1 MGRGWNFHAGRQAY
15 RCSFLL
21 LAASLPASLWIVPGA
36 AGQVFVVDRE
46 HLTGVPDFKPTDVPL
61 EGGRITT
68 QSRRQLILAF
78 ASEQGFARR
87 PLPLGSR
94 GLTLRANG
102 PLTAPGG
109 YVDSVEKA
117 GVSAKPGDRLLIT
130 NFKIESDKIVL
141 EFNGGPDPP
150 HKYLRHLSV
159 GTDPYF
165 TVPVV
170 QDDGVIPTGSRLTLL
185 FDGYV
190 PEMTVDQLREL
201 LRPVIDFDVK
211 TPMEAYTETLPPK
224 LRDAIR
230 SHKVLVGMDRKMV
243 IYALGAPSRK
253 VREGSGASQFEEW
266 IYGDPPQPTQF
277 VRFQNGRVTRLEIA
291 EVGKSPVVRDKDET
305 DGYLRNPNEH
315 DVYMGDA
322 RQHAEGDA
330 PPSKPPTLL
339 KPGEKP
345 PDTGLQ
351 PVRMPVT
358 PPPPQPIP
366 PPPNAAPG
374 SSLVA
379 AVH

>member
-1 MGRGWNFHAGRQAY
+1 MGLVLDFRAWRRAAR
-15 RCSFLL
+15 RVCLL
-21 LAASLPASLWIVPGA
+21 LAAAGLTGQLWTYAASA
-36 AGQVFVVDRE
+36 QVFVVDRE

-61 EGGRITT
+61 EGERMTART
-68 QSRRQLILAF
+68 RQHLVLAF

-117 GVSAKPGDRLLIT
+117 GVSAKSGDRLLIT
-130 NFKIESDKIVL
+130 NFRIKGDRIVL

-150 HKYLRHLSV
+150 HKYLRHISV

-165 TVPVV
+165 TTPIV
-170 QDDGVIPTGSRLTLL
+170 QDDGVPPTGSRLTLL

-190 PEMTVDQLREL
+190 PEMTEEQLRAL
-201 LRPVIDFDVK
+201 LRPIIDFSVK

-230 SHKVLVGMDRKMV
+230 NRQVLVGMDRKMV
-243 IYALGAPSRK
+243 IYALGAPRRK
-253 VREGSGASQFEEW
+253 VREGSGANQFEEW
-266 IYGDPPQPTQF
+266 IYGEPPKETQF
-277 VRFQNGRVTRLEIA
+277 VRFQNGRVIRLEIA
-291 EVGKSPVVRDKDET
+291 EVGRPPVIRDKDET
-305 DGYLRNPNEH
+305 GGYLRNPEER

-322 RQHAEGDA
+322 RQHADGDN
-330 PPSKPPTLL
+330 PQSKPPTLL
-339 KPGEKP
+339 KPGEKA
-345 PDTGLQ
+345 PDTGMQ

-358 PPPPQPIP
+358 PPPPSPIP
-366 PPPNAAPG
+366 PPPSAGPG
-374 SSLVA
+374 SGLVA